1 MCVCV
6 CVGVGRECVVNIT
19 IKFVCVCVRYGTFID
34 LEEKTFN
41 AGVYGVN
48 LDMWRKRS
56 IHDEVLYWLDQ
67 VSVYMRG

>member
-1 MCVCV
+1 MC
-6 CVGVGRECVVNIT
+6 
-19 IKFVCVCVRYGTFID
+19 VCVCVRYGTFID